1 VRELRFAECR
11 RDGPGVVDISI
22 VVVPRLV
29 ENSAATRASVL
40 TGKPLASAL
49 LAEGMC
55 IVQQYGTLFRTVD
68 GRVDEISG
76 AEDAG
81 GGVFVDN
88 AASFDGV

>member
-1 VRELRFAECR
+1 
-11 RDGPGVVDISI
+11 
-22 VVVPRLV
+22 
-29 ENSAATRASVL
+29 
-40 TGKPLASAL
+40 
-49 LAEGMC
+49 MC